1 MNILKL
7 NLRHSSEPFYDF
19 NLANINGQEGR
30 ELWDLGEV
38 VEQQP
43 FFNARTLYLEKHRV
57 GLGKCPEAP
66 AANQAL
72 SRSL

>member
-7 NLRHSSEPFYDF
+7 NLRHSSEAFYEF
-19 NLANINGQEGR
+19 NLANINGQKRR
-30 ELWDLGEV
+30 EPWDFGEV
-38 VEQQP
+38 GEHP
-43 FFNARTLYLEKHRV
+43 FFNSRTLYLEKHRV

-66 AANQAL
+66 AANQVL